1 MSRTPIGL
9 YLHVPFC
16 KAKCPYCDFYSIRG
30 KEEEKDAYTEQ
41 MKRLLYAAATRLNR
55 EADTVYFGGG
65 TPSVLGANRIAGL
78 LDAVRQNW
86 GLSGAE
92 ITVEVNPGEYEP
104 GFFETLRKAGVN
116 RLSMGLQSADE
127 EELRLLGRR
136 HSIGQVRQAV
146 REAQQAG
153 FDNIS
158 LDLMLAVQQQN
169 SESLQ
174 RSIAFCADCGVQHVS
189 SYLLKIEQGTVYY
202 DRRDDMILPD
212 EDESAELYLLACRE
226 LEQAGFHQY
235 EVSNFAVP
243 GYESRHNLKYWNAE
257 EYYGAGPSAHSFIDG
272 RRYYYPGDLEAFLQ
286 EPRNICEGD
295 GGSPEE
301 YAMLQLRLCGGL
313 QQKEYQ
319 SRFGSPFPEEYL
331 KRARRYVEQGLVVC
345 DEENIRFTP
354 KGFLVSNILI
364 ADILLG

>member
-1 MSRTPIGL
+1 
-9 YLHVPFC
+9 
-16 KAKCPYCDFYSIRG
+16 
-30 KEEEKDAYTEQ
+30 
-41 MKRLLYAAATRLNR
+41 
-55 EADTVYFGGG
+55 
-65 TPSVLGANRIAGL
+65 
-78 LDAVRQNW
+78 
-86 GLSGAE
+86 
-92 ITVEVNPGEYEP
+92 
-104 GFFETLRKAGVN
+104 
-116 RLSMGLQSADE
+116 
-127 EELRLLGRR
+127 
-136 HSIGQVRQAV
+136 
-146 REAQQAG
+146 
-153 FDNIS
+153 
-158 LDLMLAVQQQN
+158 
-169 SESLQ
+169 
-174 RSIAFCADCGVQHVS
+174 
-189 SYLLKIEQGTVYY
+189 
-202 DRRDDMILPD
+202 MILPD